1 MINVTPFKLSQ
12 PLLLTNNTNSALL
25 ALQARFTRVDFQR
38 VCHHLNGCPRLR
50 LPKRLRTD
58 LNSVKVGQRSL
69 LGQSWQE
76 HRELGKL
83 LPNATNCTTFSF
95 VHKQDTHEIQS
106 ISSKF
111 YLHEI
116 SFPSS
121 VCALLENVTIQP
133 SFIQKNHFP
142 TPKIGNK

>member
-1 MINVTPFKLSQ
+1 MLKDPDKGRRKNKYWRIHFGKSLIFKRTLVKILSIRSSYRCGPLTLLINVTPFKLSQ

-83 LPNATNCTTFSF
+83 LPNATNCTTF
-95 VHKQDTHEIQS
+95 
-106 ISSKF
+106 
-111 YLHEI
+111 
-116 SFPSS
+116 
-121 VCALLENVTIQP
+121 
-133 SFIQKNHFP
+133 
-142 TPKIGNK
+142 